1 MSQLLIDRRYKLKT
15 MSVSNKRK
23 AECCGCN
30 ACAEICPKH
39 CIHMVEDTKGFL
51 YPQVDSSICVECGAC
66 EKVCPI
72 DTAKSLLMTPLKAF
86 AAWNK
91 NRKEHLS
98 SSSGGAAYVL
108 SSHILDTGG
117 VIYGCT
123 ANGIDVRHIRIDNKS
138 ELYKLQGSKYVQSDV
153 RGLFKNVKDDL
164 KNGKSVLFI
173 GTPCQ
178 VAGLKNYIGGNVE
191 HLYLVDLICHGVP
204 SQKMLHD
211 HIKHVAKER
220 KIQYISFRKGN
231 DFTISLKAPGFIY
244 DANVWREPHKDLYMK
259 GFMDGMT
266 YRPSCYKCPF
276 ACSRRAS
283 DITIGDFWG
292 LGTLCNVKMNKGRGM
307 SEVLLNT
314 EKGISFF
321 EVCGNLCYFE
331 SRNLQEAIDGNGRF
345 KRPSERHPLYYQ
357 FQQLYVKEG
366 FTQSCRKCLRRDY
379 KYYYTSKLKQSLYSF
394 FIRIPYARSIYRKIK
409 NIIKS

>member
-1 MSQLLIDRRYKLKT
+1 
-15 MSVSNKRK
+15 
-23 AECCGCN
+23 
-30 ACAEICPKH
+30 
-39 CIHMVEDTKGFL
+39 MVEDTKGFL

-204 SQKMLHD
+204 SQKMLHE
-211 HIKHVAKER
+211 HIKHIAKGR
-220 KIQYISFRKGN
+220 KIQKIAFRKGN
-231 DFTISLKAPGFIY
+231 NYIFSAESSDFNYCVNLWETPYEDIY
-244 DANVWREPHKDLYMK
+244 IK
-259 GFMDGMT
+259 GFFDSLIS
-266 YRPSCYKCPF
+266 RPSCYECPF
-276 ACSRRAS
+276 ACSDRVS

-292 LGTLCNVKMNKGRGM
+292 LNNRESLPKEIKDGV
-307 SEVLLNT
+307 SVLLPIT
-314 EKGISFF
+314 DKGLKLIHSV
-321 EVCGNLCYFE
+321 ESNMHILERSVDEAVNGNSQLRYPSIQGRRARLF
-331 SRNLQEAIDGNGRF
+331 SMLYPVLPFDMALNLVVADQEIIW
-345 KRPSERHPLYYQ
+345 
-357 FQQLYVKEG
+357 
-366 FTQSCRKCLRRDY
+366 
-379 KYYYTSKLKQSLYSF
+379 KLK
-394 FIRIPYARSIYRKIK
+394 K
-409 NIIKS
+409 NNS

>member
-1 MSQLLIDRRYKLKT
+1 MGK
-15 MSVSNKRK
+15 SVAYKRK
-23 AECCGCN
+23 KDCCGCN

-39 CIHMVEDTKGFL
+39 CIHMVEDAKGFL

-66 EKVCPI
+66 EKICPI
-72 DTAKSLLMTPLKAF
+72 NTAKSLLMTPLKAF

-98 SSSGGAAYVL
+98 SSSGGAAHVL

-164 KNGKSVLFI
+164 KNGKPVLFI

-178 VAGLKNYIGGNVE
+178 VAGLKNYIGSNVE

-211 HIKHVAKER
+211 HIKHVAKEKEVQ
-220 KIQYISFRKGN
+220 KIAFRKGN
-231 DFTISLKAPGFIY
+231 NYIFSVESSNFNYCVNLWETPYEDIY
-244 DANVWREPHKDLYMK
+244 IK
-259 GFMDGMT
+259 GFFDSLIS
-266 YRPSCYKCPF
+266 RPSCYKCPF
-276 ACSRRAS
+276 ACPDRVS

-292 LGTLCNVKMNKGRGM
+292 LHNREFLPKETQDGI
-307 SEVLLNT
+307 SVLLPMT
-314 EKGISFF
+314 DKGLNMIHLVESNMHIL
-321 EVCGNLCYFE
+321 ERSVDEAVNGNSQLRYPSIQGRRARLF
-331 SRNLQEAIDGNGRF
+331 SMLYPILQFDMALNLVVAD
-345 KRPSERHPLYYQ
+345 H
-357 FQQLYVKEG
+357 
-366 FTQSCRKCLRRDY
+366 
-379 KYYYTSKLKQSLYSF
+379 
-394 FIRIPYARSIYRKIK
+394 KIK
-409 NIIKS
+409 WILLNR

>member
-1 MSQLLIDRRYKLKT
+1 
-15 MSVSNKRK
+15 
-23 AECCGCN
+23 
-30 ACAEICPKH
+30 
-39 CIHMVEDTKGFL
+39 MVEDAKGFL

-66 EKVCPI
+66 EKICPI
-72 DTAKSLLMTPLKAF
+72 NTAKSLLMTPLKAF

-98 SSSGGAAYVL
+98 SSSGGAAHVL

-164 KNGKSVLFI
+164 KNGKPVLFI

-178 VAGLKNYIGGNVE
+178 VAGLKNYIGSNVE

-220 KIQYISFRKGN
+220 KIQHISFRKGN
-231 DFTISLKAPGFIY
+231 DFTISLKAPDFIY
-244 DANVWREPHKDLYMK
+244 NANVWKEPYKDLYMK

-276 ACSRRAS
+276 ACSTRAS

-292 LGTLCNVKMNKGRGM
+292 LKNAEFLPEEIKDGV
-307 SEVLLNT
+307 SVLLPMTDKGLNLIQAVENNMYINERSVDEAVNGNT
-314 EKGISFF
+314 Q
-321 EVCGNLCYFE
+321 L
-331 SRNLQEAIDGNGRF
+331 
-345 KRPSERHPLYYQ
+345 RHPSIQGRRSHLFNILYPILS
-357 FQQLYVKEG
+357 FDTAMNIVVADHEIIG
-366 FTQSCRKCLRRDY
+366 
-379 KYYYTSKLKQSLYSF
+379 KLK
-394 FIRIPYARSIYRKIK
+394 K
-409 NIIKS
+409 NNS

>member
-1 MSQLLIDRRYKLKT
+1 MGK
-15 MSVSNKRK
+15 SVAYKRK
-23 AECCGCN
+23 KDCCGCN

-39 CIHMVEDTKGFL
+39 CIHMVEDAKGFL
-51 YPQVDSSICVECGAC
+51 YPQVDSSICIECGAC

-72 DTAKSLLMTPLKAF
+72 DTAKDLLMTPLKAF

-108 SSHILDTGG
+108 SSYILDAGG
-117 VIYGCT
+117 VVYGCT
-123 ANGIDVRHIRIDNKS
+123 ADGIYVRHIRIENKS

-178 VAGLKNYIGGNVE
+178 VAGLKNYIGSNVE

-244 DANVWREPHKDLYMK
+244 DANVWREPYKDLYMK

-276 ACSRRAS
+276 ACSTRAS

-292 LGTLCNVKMNKGRGM
+292 LKNAEFLPEEIKDGV
-307 SEVLLNT
+307 SVLLPMTDKGLNLIQAVENNMYINERSVDEAVNGNT
-314 EKGISFF
+314 Q
-321 EVCGNLCYFE
+321 L
-331 SRNLQEAIDGNGRF
+331 
-345 KRPSERHPLYYQ
+345 RHPSIQGRRSHLFNILYPILS
-357 FQQLYVKEG
+357 FDTAMNIVVADHEIIG
-366 FTQSCRKCLRRDY
+366 
-379 KYYYTSKLKQSLYSF
+379 KLK
-394 FIRIPYARSIYRKIK
+394 K
-409 NIIKS
+409 NNS

>member
-1 MSQLLIDRRYKLKT
+1 MEK
-15 MSVSNKRK
+15 SVAYKRK
-23 AECCGCN
+23 KDCCGCN

-39 CIHMVEDTKGFL
+39 CIYMVEDAKGFL
-51 YPQVDSSICVECGAC
+51 YPQVDNSICIECGTC

-72 DTAKSLLMTPLKAF
+72 DTAKDLLMTPLKAF

-108 SSHILDTGG
+108 SSYILDAGG
-117 VIYGCT
+117 VVYGCT
-123 ANGIDVRHIRIDNKS
+123 ADGIYVRHIRIENKS

-178 VAGLKNYIGGNVE
+178 VAGLKNYIGRNVE

-211 HIKHVAKER
+211 HIKHVAKEKEIQ
-220 KIQYISFRKGN
+220 KIAFRKGN
-231 DFTISLKAPGFIY
+231 NYIFSVESSNFNYCVNLWETPYEDIY
-244 DANVWREPHKDLYMK
+244 IK
-259 GFMDGMT
+259 GFFDSLIS
-266 YRPSCYKCPF
+266 RPSCYKCPF
-276 ACSRRAS
+276 ACPDRVS

-292 LGTLCNVKMNKGRGM
+292 LHNREFLPKETQDGI
-307 SEVLLNT
+307 SVLLPMT
-314 EKGISFF
+314 DKGLNMIHLVESNMHIL
-321 EVCGNLCYFE
+321 ERSVDEAVNGNSQLRYPSIQGRRARLF
-331 SRNLQEAIDGNGRF
+331 SMLYPILQFDMALNLVVAD
-345 KRPSERHPLYYQ
+345 H
-357 FQQLYVKEG
+357 
-366 FTQSCRKCLRRDY
+366 
-379 KYYYTSKLKQSLYSF
+379 
-394 FIRIPYARSIYRKIK
+394 KIK
-409 NIIKS
+409 WILLNR

>member
-1 MSQLLIDRRYKLKT
+1 MSIA
-15 MSVSNKRK
+15 NKRK
-23 AECCGCN
+23 KDCCGCN

-51 YPQVDSSICVECGAC
+51 YPQVDSSICIECGVC
-66 EKVCPI
+66 ERVCPM
-72 DTAKSLLMTPLKAF
+72 DNAKKLLMAPLKAY

-108 SSHILDTGG
+108 SSYILDAGG
-117 VIYGCT
+117 VVYGCT
-123 ANGIDVRHIRIDNKS
+123 ADGIYVRHIRIENKS

-211 HIKHVAKER
+211 HIKHEAKER

-231 DFTISLKAPGFIY
+231 DYRLSIKANNFNYEVGLCESSNEDLYLKGFI
-244 DANVWREPHKDLYMK
+244 K
-259 GFMDGMT
+259 GIIS
-266 YRPSCYKCPF
+266 RPSCYKCPF
-276 ACSRRAS
+276 ACSTRVS

-292 LGTLCNVKMNKGRGM
+292 LKNAELLPEEIKDGV
-307 SEVLLNT
+307 SVLLPMTDKGLNLIQAVENNMYINERSVDEAENGNT
-314 EKGISFF
+314 Q
-321 EVCGNLCYFE
+321 L
-331 SRNLQEAIDGNGRF
+331 
-345 KRPSERHPLYYQ
+345 RHPSIQGRRSRLFNILYPILS
-357 FQQLYVKEG
+357 FDTAMNIVVADHE
-366 FTQSCRKCLRRDY
+366 TIW
-379 KYYYTSKLKQSLYSF
+379 KLKKHNS
-394 FIRIPYARSIYRKIK
+394 
-409 NIIKS
+409 